1 MMRSVR
7 TAAMTIAF
15 ATVLAWWGWSE
26 TALKAIQDQAPQA
39 QKYNLRVT
47 ANDSTSKV
55 VYTDDYRRQLG
66 DLVEAGKLI
75 QADLRGANKIGYS
88 ITFGGDATLTFPDD
102 GGPSDLLFTNE
113 EDVSKTALPH

>member
-1 MMRSVR
+1 MNRV
-7 TAAMTIAF
+7 TT
-15 ATVLAWWGWSE
+15 
-26 TALKAIQDQAPQA
+26 TALAFITCVDAQVKFFWQAPKPLPFGSADLWAGGASPQGG
-39 QKYNLRVT
+39 LVS
-47 ANDSTSKV
+47 STMF
-55 VYTDDYRRQLG
+55 G
-66 DLVEAGKLI
+66 AAGKLI